1 MAPPGRHLGHA
12 GVLLLVLCVGV
23 VVLHGLRRILHGLLP
38 VLLRRRVAVLLLLL
52 LLLRLARGARVGLRH
67 DAIDHREHL
76 LHLLVSRGW
85 GGGQGLGSRLGWG
98 QGLG

>member
-1 MAPPGRHLGHA
+1 
-12 GVLLLVLCVGV
+12 
-23 VVLHGLRRILHGLLP
+23 
-38 VLLRRRVAVLLLLL
+38 
-52 LLLRLARGARVGLRH
+52 LARGARVGLRH